1 MIIMAKFQATLKL
14 ETTIEFNSL
23 FDTLE
28 EAKEE
33 IESMENEEL
42 HYLVERINAN
52 ANKKNLTTIIVN
64 TIEKI

>member
-1 MIIMAKFQATLKL
+1 MAKFNVTLKL
-14 ETTIEFNSL
+14 ETTIEFDSL
-23 FDTLE
+23 FDTVE

-42 HYLVERINAN
+42 HYLVEQINATV
-52 ANKKNLTTIIVN
+52 NKQKLTTIKVN